1 MDLSIGHTCNNKIM
15 TRENEIDIMT
25 YRNSST
31 VEVVILIVMVLV
43 VVIKE
48 VVVAVVVEVVK
59 W

>member
-31 VEVVILIVMVLV
+31 VEVVIVMVMV

>member
-31 VEVVILIVMVLV
+31 VEVVIVMVLV

>member
-1 MDLSIGHTCNNKIM
+1 MDLSIGDICNNKIM
-15 TRENEIDIMT
+15 TRESEIDIMT

-31 VEVVILIVMVLV
+31 VEVVIVMVLVV

>member
-31 VEVVILIVMVLV
+31 VEVVIVMVLVV

>member
-15 TRENEIDIMT
+15 TRENETDIMT

-31 VEVVILIVMVLV
+31 VEVVIVMVLVV

>member
-31 VEVVILIVMVLV
+31 VEVVIVMVLV
-43 VVIKE
+43 VVKKE